1 MDENA
6 HIPVMIPTSN
16 QPRPATTPPQLMR
29 QAMEMAANPAAR
41 LEAMRNQDLA
51 LSQIEV
57 RDG

>member
-1 MDENA
+1 
-6 HIPVMIPTSN
+6 
-16 QPRPATTPPQLMR
+16 MR

-57 RDG
+57 RGG